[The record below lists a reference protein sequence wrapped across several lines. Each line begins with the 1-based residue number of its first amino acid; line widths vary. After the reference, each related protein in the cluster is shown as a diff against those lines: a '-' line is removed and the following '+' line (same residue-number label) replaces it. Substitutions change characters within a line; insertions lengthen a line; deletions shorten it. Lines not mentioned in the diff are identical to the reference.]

1 MSVHTLATVQ
11 EALTGLKVAGLA
23 GSLYVEALLLRTLTA
38 HETPAP
44 RDTSDSQC
52 VRVFARTAAQ
62 EPRLKGGAL

>member
-1 MSVHTLATVQ
+1 MNAQLLATVLV
-11 EALTGLKVAGLA
+11 ALTAIKVVGAA
-23 GSLYVEALLLRTLTA
+23 GSLYVAMLLRRALTVHGA
-38 HETPAP
+38 PAP